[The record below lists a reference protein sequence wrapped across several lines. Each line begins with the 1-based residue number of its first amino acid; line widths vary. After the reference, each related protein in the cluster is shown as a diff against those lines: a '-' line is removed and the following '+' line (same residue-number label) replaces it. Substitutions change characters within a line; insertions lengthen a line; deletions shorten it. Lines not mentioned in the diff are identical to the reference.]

1 MIWRSQIK
9 KVLSERMKVAVWQ
22 KIYTYCLQK
31 KEALPFQPMVKVL
44 KIKTDLWRNKKITLL
59 NIKPYNLCKN
69 SMWPTKAYIYLY
81 IVHLKRIYN
90 SYSQTKEKKKKKR
103 RRRSSKQ
110 DIMSN
115 TAVPS
120 LWVNDASA
128 LSSEENQEEGLLLE
142 ICTPTLKS
150 HAHFFLKV
158 YANTDINFISGD
170 QFYFFTCNTVN
181 RC

>member
-1 MIWRSQIK
+1 MIWRLQIK
-9 KVLSERMKVAVWQ
+9 KVLSERRKVAVRK

-31 KEALPFQPMVKVL
+31 EALPFQLMVKVL
-44 KIKTDLWRNKKITLL
+44 KIKADLWRNKKITLL

-90 SYSQTKEKKKKKR
+90 SYSQTKGKKKR
-103 RRRSSKQ
+103 RSSKP

-128 LSSEENQEEGLLLE
+128 LSTEENQEEGLLLE
-142 ICTPTLKS
+142 HLHADTEMYKLQCELIWMSSLYWKS
-150 HAHFFLKV
+150 MLFL
-158 YANTDINFISGD
+158 
-170 QFYFFTCNTVN
+170 
-181 RC
+181 